1 MARHLGIFDAETAR
15 RIFDGEKKV
24 EGRFS
29 KIKIPPFGKVS
40 AGDIVL
46 IKISGEKIV
55 GQFIVDRV
63 LSFDHPTSEE
73 LETLKIRYGSDLAI
87 PETFWLDHEIVNYV
101 TLMFIKSVTKFIIAP
116 EIKKSDLRPWVV
128 LE

>member
-1 MARHLGIFDAETAR
+1 MRHLGIFDGDTAKN
-15 RIFDGEKKV
+15 IFDGKKKV

-29 KIKIPPFGKVS
+29 KIKIPPFGKVA

-46 IKISGEKIV
+46 IKVSGEKII
-55 GQFIVDRV
+55 GQFTVDRV
-63 LSFDHPTSEE
+63 LSFDHPKKEE
-73 LETLKIRYGSDLAI
+73 VEFLKNRYKDGLAM
-87 PETFWLDHEIVNYV
+87 PETFWLDHEIINFI
-101 TLMFIKSVTKFIIAP
+101 TLIFIKSVTKFLVPP